1 MEDYSGTAKNAVLRL
16 PRQNT
21 TQIEIYVYC
30 DISIQ
35 ILPKMMKKYYHANI
49 KTLYSKIHLFM
60 QTQSQENNAQPLFT
74 TQGTR

>member
-1 MEDYSGTAKNAVLRL
+1 MEGYSGTAKNVVLRL

-30 DISIQ
+30 DIFIQ

-49 KTLYSKIHLFM
+49 KTLYSKIIYLCKLNLKKIM
-60 QTQSQENNAQPLFT
+60 DSIKPTSI
-74 TQGTR
+74 GI

>member
-1 MEDYSGTAKNAVLRL
+1 MEGYSGTAKNAVLRL

-35 ILPKMMKKYYHANI
+35 ILPKMMKKYYHVNI
-49 KTLYSKIHLFM
+49 KTLHSKIIYLCKLNLKKIM
-60 QTQSQENNAQPLFT
+60 DSVKPTLI
-74 TQGTR
+74 GI